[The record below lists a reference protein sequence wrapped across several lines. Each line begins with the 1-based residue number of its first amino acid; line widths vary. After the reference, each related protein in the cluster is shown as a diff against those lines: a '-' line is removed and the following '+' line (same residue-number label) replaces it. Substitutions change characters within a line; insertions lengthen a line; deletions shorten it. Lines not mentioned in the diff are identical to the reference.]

1 MNFDVLQ
8 KINEIFPNDK
18 FKIDIN
24 DTTNTVTIRSIITPT
39 SSCLIL
45 IISKDHIIVSSL
57 TKCNITE
64 SEGTGTSLMLKV
76 ELLAKKIGIGS
87 IRIYD
92 DSKIRVCGNEIDLF
106 HFTIIMKGISWYNSL
121 GYKSEIYDEEIKH
134 NKHIISSRIS
144 DIAKRVGLDISR
156 FQSISDDETVQ
167 QYITRFFNLIQQR
180 EPQCDQI
187 HKDNGEY
194 VKTIIKKISQLFLYE
209 RMLKKIISQGA
220 GRRKQRTKNKNPN
233 KKKRTRKNK

>member
-1 MNFDVLQ
+1 
-8 KINEIFPNDK
+8 
-18 FKIDIN
+18 
-24 DTTNTVTIRSIITPT
+24 
-39 SSCLIL
+39 
-45 IISKDHIIVSSL
+45 L

-87 IRIYD
+87 IKIYD
-92 DSKIRVCGNEIDLF
+92 DSKIHICGNEIDLF
-106 HFTIIMKGISWYNSL
+106 HFKIIMKGISWYNSL

-180 EPQCDQI
+180 EPQCDQT
-187 HKDNGEY
+187 HTDNGEY
-194 VKTIIKKISQLFLYE
+194 VKTIITKISQLFLYE
-209 RMLKKIISQGA
+209 RMLEKIISQGA
-220 GRRKQRTKNKNPN
+220 GRRKQRTKNKKPN
-233 KKKRTRKNK
+233 KKKITRKNK